1 MISLSPLLA
10 LANTR
15 ALSGSVGHIAWL
27 LSHQYL
33 TLHSVARG
41 MCKIVI
47 FNTFKAPPLAHA
59 Q

>member
-15 ALSGSVGHIAWL
+15 TLSGSVGHIAWL

-47 FNTFKAPPLAHA
+47 FKYF
-59 Q
+59 